1 MKASILTIGDEIL
14 IGQIVDTNS
23 ASIARHLNN
32 AGIVVWERTS
42 VGDQREQI
50 TEAVKRAMNQ
60 SDVVILTG
68 GLGPTKDDITKKTL
82 AELFGSRLVCDQ
94 TVADHVR
101 RMLEARGIEYNRL
114 NRDQAL
120 VPACCT
126 VLFNAH
132 GTAPGMWFEQND
144 KVVVSLPGV
153 PFEMEHL
160 MTDEVMPRL
169 KARFSLR
176 QIVHRTLITAGLAE
190 SMLAEKIAD
199 WENALPP
206 YLHLAYLPAPG
217 VVRLRLS
224 AYEVEGESVS
234 HEIDR
239 QFAALQRIIPR
250 YVLGFERATMQ
261 EIVHNLLTQ
270 RRQTLATAE
279 SCTGGSIAA
288 RFTAMPGA
296 SAYFLCGVVAYSNE
310 SKNNLLG
317 VDPEPGRRQRGGRT
331 ANGRRSTPHHRS
343 RLCRRNHRHRR
354 SCGRYGTETRR
365 HGLDGRSRPA
375 PYRDPAQTMRHRPGT
390 GYRPGERLRTRAPAR
405 RNRTGRRRRVDFTRS
420 PAPII
425 DPVAPN
431 CGNPFRKSDSGKTRR
446 LRGHS
451 DGFPHEMKWLRNS
464 HTESMTSGFFEP
476 AALLPT
482 IFGIGLHPEKTPR
495 FLLFGQKIVYLHS
508 PKWDYN

>member
-1 MKASILTIGDEIL
+1 
-14 IGQIVDTNS
+14 
-23 ASIARHLNN
+23 
-32 AGIVVWERTS
+32 
-42 VGDQREQI
+42 
-50 TEAVKRAMNQ
+50 
-60 SDVVILTG
+60 
-68 GLGPTKDDITKKTL
+68 
-82 AELFGSRLVCDQ
+82 
-94 TVADHVR
+94 
-101 RMLEARGIEYNRL
+101 
-114 NRDQAL
+114 
-120 VPACCT
+120 
-126 VLFNAH
+126 
-132 GTAPGMWFEQND
+132 
-144 KVVVSLPGV
+144 
-153 PFEMEHL
+153 

-261 EIVHNLLTQ
+261 EIVHNLLTR

-288 RFTAMPGA
+288 RFTAIPGA

-310 SKNNLLG
+310 SKKQPVGCRSRNDRL
-317 VDPEPGRRQRGGRT
+317 PGRRQRGGRT
-331 ANGRRSTPHHRS
+331 ADGRRSTPHRRS

-354 SCGRYGTETRR
+354 SCGRHGTETRR

-390 GYRPGERLRTRAPAR
+390 NHRPGERLRTRAPAR
-405 RNRTGRRRRVDFTRS
+405 RNRTGCRRRITRFRHFPKPLTSGASKGSGSLHIPVSGTS
-420 PAPII
+420 PVPPGTHPTLS
-425 DPVAPN
+425 DTLSGRTP
-431 CGNPFRKSDSGKTRR
+431 RKSRNKSPIRSLAPSDEIQRRIIEHTPSKRVNSPTVITGTSYRYISNIRLPKPKFEAIPEQILPPGQRQNHPVIPTAPLSARFSETRER
-446 LRGHS
+446 
-451 DGFPHEMKWLRNS
+451 P
-464 HTESMTSGFFEP
+464 
-476 AALLPT
+476 
-482 IFGIGLHPEKTPR
+482 
-495 FLLFGQKIVYLHS
+495 
-508 PKWDYN
+508 